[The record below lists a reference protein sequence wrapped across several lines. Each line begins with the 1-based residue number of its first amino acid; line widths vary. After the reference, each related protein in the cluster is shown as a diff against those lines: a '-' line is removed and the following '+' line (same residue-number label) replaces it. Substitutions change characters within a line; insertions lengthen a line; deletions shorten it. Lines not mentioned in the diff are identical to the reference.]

1 MLKLGAHMSISGGFD
16 KAVQRAQS
24 VESDALQ
31 IFTKNQKQWKA
42 KPIADE
48 DAAIFRQQCL
58 DCAIDPV
65 VAHDSYLINL
75 ASPNDEMWE
84 KSIDAFRIELERCEQ
99 LGIPFLVTH
108 PGAHTGSG
116 TEAGIAR
123 VIVALDRVHAELPG
137 YRVRTLLETTA
148 GQGTTLG
155 ATFEEL
161 ATMIDGVAAPER
173 LGICYD
179 TCHTFVAGYDIRT
192 PETYAVTMEQLDR
205 TVGVSQIEAFHF
217 NDALTDFGSKRD
229 RHAHIGAGFI
239 GAEGFRNFMNDARF
253 AGKPALLET
262 EKGDDLTEDREALTL
277 LRSLVAGAG
286 GGSLTAAPMVATTG
300 G

>member
-16 KAVQRAQS
+16 KAVQRAKS
-24 VESDALQ
+24 VDSDALQ

-42 KPIADE
+42 KPILDE
-48 DAAIFRQQCL
+48 DAALFRQQCL
-58 DCAIDPV
+58 DCAISPV

-75 ASPNDEMWE
+75 ASPNDETWE

-108 PGAHTGSG
+108 PGAHMKSG
-116 TEAGIAR
+116 VELGVSR
-123 VIVALDRVHAELPG
+123 VAQALDRVHTDLPG
-137 YRVRTLLETTA
+137 YTVRTLLETTA

-161 ATMIDGVAAPER
+161 EAIMAGVAAPER
-173 LGICYD
+173 LGVCFD
-179 TCHTFVAGYDIRT
+179 TCHIFVAGYDIRT
-192 PETYAVTMEQLDR
+192 PDAYAQTMEQFDS
-205 TVGVSQIEAFHF
+205 TVGVERIEAFHF
-217 NDALTDFGSKRD
+217 NDALTEFGSKRD

-239 GAEGFRNFMNDARF
+239 GTEGFRNFMNDGRF

-262 EKGDDLTEDREALTL
+262 EKGEDLREDREALIL
-277 LRSLVAGAG
+277 LRSLVVGAGA
-286 GGSLTAAPMVATTG
+286 AAR
-300 G
+300 

>member
-1 MLKLGAHMSISGGFD
+1 MSIAGGFD

-42 KPIADE
+42 KPILDE
-48 DAAIFRQQCL
+48 DAALFRQQCL
-58 DCAIDPV
+58 DCAINPV

-75 ASPNDEMWE
+75 ASPKDEMWE

-108 PGAHTGSG
+108 PGAHMGTGVDEG
-116 TEAGIAR
+116 VAR
-123 VIVALDRVHAELPG
+123 VVAALDRVHTELPG
-137 YRVRTLLETTA
+137 YNVRTLLETTA

-161 ATMIDGVAAPER
+161 AAIIAGAAAPER
-173 LGICYD
+173 LAICYD

-192 PETYAVTMEQLDR
+192 PETYAETMEQLDR
-205 TVGVSQIEAFHF
+205 TVGVDRIEAFHF
-217 NDALTDFGSKRD
+217 NDALTEFGSKRD
-229 RHAHIGAGFI
+229 RHAQIGAGFI

-262 EKGDDLTEDREALTL
+262 EKGDDLAEDREALIL
-277 LRSLVAGAG
+277 LRSLVA
-286 GGSLTAAPMVATTG
+286 
-300 G
+300 

>member
-1 MLKLGAHMSISGGFD
+1 MSISGGFD
-16 KAVQRAQS
+16 KAVQRAHS

-42 KPIADE
+42 KPIIDE
-48 DAAIFRQQCL
+48 DAALFRQHCI
-58 DCAIDPV
+58 DCVIDPV

-75 ASPNDEMWE
+75 ASPADEMWE

-108 PGAHTGSG
+108 PGAHMKSG
-116 TEAGIAR
+116 TEEGIAR
-123 VIVALDRVHAELPG
+123 VIAALDRIHTDLPG
-137 YRVRTLLETTA
+137 YKVRTLLETTA

-155 ATFEEL
+155 SAFEEL
-161 ATMIDGVAAPER
+161 AAIIAGVASPER

-192 PETYAVTMEQLDR
+192 PETYAETMEQLDR

-217 NDALTDFGSKRD
+217 NDALTEFGSKRD

-262 EKGDDLTEDREALTL
+262 EKGEDLTEDREALIL

-286 GGSLTAAPMVATTG
+286 DGSSAAAPEAVTTAG
-300 G
+300 